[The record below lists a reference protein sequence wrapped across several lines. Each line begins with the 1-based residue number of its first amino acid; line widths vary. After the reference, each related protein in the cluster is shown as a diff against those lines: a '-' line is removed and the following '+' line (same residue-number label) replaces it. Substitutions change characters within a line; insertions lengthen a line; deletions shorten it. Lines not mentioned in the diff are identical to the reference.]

1 MKRLFIACTVILSLV
16 FFHSAALAGPIAVV
30 DTNSIFEKSVHG
42 QAVINYFEKL
52 QNDGIKQLDGLETKR
67 KQAEEK
73 KDEKLLQNIESEM
86 QATAYELQTKI
97 QNQQDTLF
105 NSISEK
111 LMQTIDTY
119 RKNHNID
126 VVLQATDTASYNP
139 EIDIT
144 NDIMQEFNKVEFDIQ
159 KELKK

>member
-111 LMQTIDTY
+111 LMQTIDIY